1 MKDEKYMKLC
11 LELAKKA
18 TGYVSPNPLVGAVIV
33 KDGEIISTGYH
44 KKYGDLHAE
53 VDAINNA
60 KEDLEGTTMYVNLE
74 PCSHYGSQPPCVKKI
89 IEAKI
94 KRVVIGVKDPNPLVA
109 GRGIKELTDHG
120 IEVRVGVLED
130 ECLELNK
137 IFFYF
142 ITKNLPYVAMKFAMS
157 LDGKIATSTGD
168 SKWISGEFSR
178 RHVHKLRLKYS
189 AIMVGIGTVLADNP
203 MLDCRL
209 PNETKNPIRVICDSN
224 LRTPLDSKIAN
235 SAHRVK
241 TIIATSRDNENSD
254 KIAAYKEK
262 GIEFIF
268 LGNSGLGIDIHELFV
283 ELGKRKIDSVFV
295 EGGGTLNSS
304 VMQTGLLNKV
314 YVYMA
319 PILIGGKDAKSPI
332 CGLGIPYLKD
342 AIKLKD
348 LSVTNIGSDFLI
360 EGEV

>member
-33 KDGEIISTGYH
+33 KDGEPISTGYH
-44 KKYGDLHAE
+44 KHYGGPHAE

-60 KEDLEGTTMYVNLE
+60 KEDLAGSTLYVNLE
-74 PCSHYGSQPPCVKKI
+74 PCSHYGEQPPCVDKI
-89 IEAKI
+89 IESKI
-94 KRVVIGVKDPNPLVA
+94 KRVVVGVKDPNPLVA
-109 GRGIKELTDHG
+109 GKGIQKLIDNG

-130 ECLELNK
+130 ECLEINK
-137 IFFYF
+137 IFFHF

-157 LDGKIATSTGD
+157 LDGKIATATGD

-178 RHVHKLRLKYS
+178 RHVHILRLKYS
-189 AIMVGIGTVLADNP
+189 AIMVGVGTVLADNP

-209 PNETKNPIRVICDSN
+209 PNQTKNPIRIICDTN
-224 LRTPLDSKIAN
+224 LRTPLDSKIVN
-235 SAHRVK
+235 TAHKVK
-241 TIIATSRDNENSD
+241 TIIATSRENENSE
-254 KIAAYKEK
+254 KIKPYQDK

-268 LGNSGLGIDIHELFV
+268 LNTTSLGIDVHELFV

-332 CGLGIPYLKD
+332 CGVGISYLKD
-342 AIKLKD
+342 AIRLRD
-348 LSVTNIGSDFLI
+348 LSVTNIGKDFLI